1 MIYNFTHHILQVL
14 YTDTGYLKPW
24 WHLITPLGGDDAI
37 IVHSVHLSH
46 MDFQTCTCPA
56 RGQGPWIVE
65 GEIWSPGSWP
75 WREWPRIHRWPQTQQ
90 RSPSQHPLRVPGAG
104 WWLLHWATGRG
115 WEEAAAARSATRIL
129 LVLAPEMMN
138 TWIQHQPSSVC
149 DQGPFFFFFWP
160 WARLRWAEIS
170 WAEHKFT
177 DFVFFCFCVS
187 WAHREQ
193 AQEMTGD
200 REQTGKVSHVPWAR
214 LSCVIMAPLR
224 CKYGSYLSPYL
235 PASLPHPPTS
245 PKRSSFKDFY
255 E

>member
-90 RSPSQHPLRVPGAG
+90 RSPSQHPLRVPGGG

-138 TWIQHQPSSVC
+138 TWIQHQPIYSSVC
-149 DQGPFFFFFWP
+149 DQGPFFFFSGREHAWGELRSAELSTSLQISFFLFLCELSSP
-160 WARLRWAEIS
+160 WASSRNDRWS
-170 WAEHKFT
+170 WANWEG
-177 DFVFFCFCVS
+177 VS
-187 WAHREQ
+187 R
-193 AQEMTGD
+193 T
-200 REQTGKVSHVPWAR
+200 
-214 LSCVIMAPLR
+214 LSKAELCNN
-224 CKYGSYLSPYL
+224 GPYL
-235 PASLPHPPTS
+235 DARTDRISPHTSLLPSHTLPHPHIPWL
-245 PKRSSFKDFY
+245 
-255 E
+255 